1 MEIRKSGLL
10 PTESPAVST
19 GFADRGAQTATP
31 LLAGADRSSIKA
43 LDLPAAL
50 QIFLAEV
57 QLSLTE
63 AGFESLTAGA
73 PVRPTAPL
81 STTAVAPALV
91 EQFLRLLPQDDATPP
106 AAWSATVERVLQA
119 ISRGSSAAI
128 ERVIGWRD
136 TPPTV
141 AATLQEVRLL
151 ALAVINGEQP
161 ALLSRPEWLG
171 LGASLQRLRQR
182 RRRALLLTDTDADY
196 LDLPASDEPPE
207 LPLPRGGRR

>member
-10 PTESPAVST
+10 PTESPAVPT
-19 GFADRGAQTATP
+19 GLAERGAHTTSP
-31 LLAGADRSSIKA
+31 LVAGADRSSIKA
-43 LDLPAAL
+43 LELPAAL
-50 QIFLAEV
+50 QILLAEV

-63 AGFESLTAGA
+63 AGFEGPGAGA
-73 PVRPTAPL
+73 PSRSAVPL

-91 EQFLRLLPQDDATPP
+91 EQFLRLIPQDDATPQAP
-106 AAWSATVERVLQA
+106 WSASAERALQA

-128 ERVIGWRD
+128 ERVIAWRD

-141 AATLQEVRLL
+141 AATLQEVRSL

-171 LGASLQRLRQR
+171 LAG
-182 RRRALLLTDTDADY
+182 
-196 LDLPASDEPPE
+196 
-207 LPLPRGGRR
+207 

>member
-10 PTESPAVST
+10 PTASPAVPT

-31 LLAGADRSSIKA
+31 LVTGADRSSIKA

-50 QIFLAEV
+50 QILLAEV

-63 AGFESLTAGA
+63 AGFESQTAGA
-73 PVRPTAPL
+73 PLRSAAPL
-81 STTAVAPALV
+81 STTAVAAALV
-91 EQFLRLLPQDDATPP
+91 AQFLRLIPQDDATPT

-119 ISRGSSAAI
+119 ISRGSGAAI
-128 ERVIGWRD
+128 ERVIAWRD

-141 AATLQEVRLL
+141 AAALQEVRTL

-171 LGASLQRLRQR
+171 LGASLQRVRQR
-182 RRRALLLTDTDADY
+182 RRRALLLTDTDADH
-196 LDLPASDEPPE
+196 LDLPARGEPPE
-207 LPLPRGGRR
+207 SPLPAGGRR